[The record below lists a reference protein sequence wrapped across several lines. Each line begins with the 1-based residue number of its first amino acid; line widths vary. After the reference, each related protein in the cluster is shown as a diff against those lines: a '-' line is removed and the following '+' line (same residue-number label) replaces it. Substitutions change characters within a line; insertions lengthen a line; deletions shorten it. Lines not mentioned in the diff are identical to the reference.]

1 MSRKCFTAEHQIQCV
16 AHQIGW
22 SASSL
27 VRPYFQHALELLG
40 NGCLALF
47 RQLAD
52 VQAGFQ
58 NFVVVKASHF
68 AIGGVGK
75 TPDLVGFFTHR
86 VVSVCGLGCFALR
99 FGFGKIGKQTNLIES
114 VLRNDFGRCVVD
126 RNRISANAL
135 MICKPSYKWIKGVNL
150 FLGLQIRRT
159 CIFFVPEISKN
170 TLCVGNTNDG
180 PPTSARF
187 VKVDTRVSRCVVS
200 MKPLVLRV
208 LTPGRFSQIAQSVVM
223 ANAVDMVNFF
233 IRPSA
238 MNVKPRQAM
247 GEVNDSIHYDFY
259 VPLLGNALANTAWI
273 RSCLVND
280 PSEYPCFSVVSQQ
293 LLQSFYLQV
302 GAALH
307 LSHRAFF
314 GLVDLAN
321 VAFAKIKQFRAKFII
336 RAKYQPC
343 AKLRNRRL
351 SATANLCNLHLGNA
365 CALQF

>member
-99 FGFGKIGKQTNLIES
+99 FGFGKIGKQTNL
-114 VLRNDFGRCVVD
+114 
-126 RNRISANAL
+126 
-135 MICKPSYKWIKGVNL
+135 
-150 FLGLQIRRT
+150 
-159 CIFFVPEISKN
+159 
-170 TLCVGNTNDG
+170 
-180 PPTSARF
+180 
-187 VKVDTRVSRCVVS
+187 
-200 MKPLVLRV
+200 
-208 LTPGRFSQIAQSVVM
+208 
-223 ANAVDMVNFF
+223 
-233 IRPSA
+233 
-238 MNVKPRQAM
+238 
-247 GEVNDSIHYDFY
+247 
-259 VPLLGNALANTAWI
+259 
-273 RSCLVND
+273 
-280 PSEYPCFSVVSQQ
+280 
-293 LLQSFYLQV
+293 
-302 GAALH
+302 
-307 LSHRAFF
+307 
-314 GLVDLAN
+314 VDLAN
-321 VAFAKIKQFRAKFII
+321 VAFAKIKQLRAKFII